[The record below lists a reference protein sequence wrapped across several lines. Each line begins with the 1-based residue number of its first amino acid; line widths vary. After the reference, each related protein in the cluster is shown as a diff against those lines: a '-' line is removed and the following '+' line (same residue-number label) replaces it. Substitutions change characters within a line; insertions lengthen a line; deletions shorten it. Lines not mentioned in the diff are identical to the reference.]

1 MLAMWVPELP
11 FQLACGRDGALRDR
25 PLAFLN
31 QETPRTPSL
40 WFVNRLARAGGL
52 APGLPL
58 DRALR
63 AVPGLRVLDPAPQ
76 VWWEAQVSLG
86 DFLQQWTPQ
95 GQLLR
100 LGEALVELQGTQGLF
115 GPLADTAERIRRELA
130 QRHGWESHGGL
141 SLSATAAQLAAR
153 AEHHLERVGEG
164 GEAVFLAPHP
174 LRRLPDLA
182 PRLQER
188 FQRLGLRSFGDLQP
202 VPLPVLVE
210 LTNPKLA
217 PELRARVR
225 GEDRPRLPLLT
236 ERPGHVRHGWRLQPP
251 RLPEEAGLAAR
262 CLTWLWSDPR
272 SPRRLVLRWWDVDG
286 EPHTWRAAP
295 EDLAEPPLALAR
307 RIQRAF
313 LEGTTRRLLVRE
325 VELRLAWGLGRERGL
340 FLTPLQ
346 ERLDRLEPVLARLRR
361 RFPDQAVLPGW
372 GGRGPPFGGNGGGA
386 DAQGGLRPR
395 LP

>member
-11 FQLACGRDGALRDR
+11 FQLACGRDGVLRDR

-115 GPLADTAERIRRELA
+115 GPLADTAERIRRELS

-313 LEGTTRRLLVRE
+313 LEGATRRLLVRE

-372 GGRGPPFGGNGGGA
+372 VGRGPPSA
-386 DAQGGLRPR
+386 HEAMS
-395 LP
+395 

>member
-11 FQLACGRDGALRDR
+11 FQLACGRDGVLRDR

-31 QETPRTPSL
+31 PETARTPSL

-63 AVPGLRVLDPAPQ
+63 AAPGLRVLDPAPQ

-217 PELRARVR
+217 PDLRARVR

-236 ERPGHVRHGWRLQPP
+236 ERPGHARHGWRLQPP

-313 LEGTTRRLLVRE
+313 LEGATRRLLVRE

-372 GGRGPPFGGNGGGA
+372 AGRGPPSAHEARSWLGVEG
-386 DAQGGLRPR
+386 
-395 LP
+395 

>member
-11 FQLACGRDGALRDR
+11 FQLACGRDGVLRDR

-31 QETPRTPSL
+31 PETPRTPSL

-63 AVPGLRVLDPAPQ
+63 AAPGLRVLDPAPQ

-217 PELRARVR
+217 PDLRARVR

-295 EDLAEPPLALAR
+295 EDLAEPPMALAR

-313 LEGTTRRLLVRE
+313 LEGATRRLLVRE

-372 GGRGPPFGGNGGGA
+372 AGRGPPSAHEARSWLGVEG
-386 DAQGGLRPR
+386 
-395 LP
+395 

>member
-11 FQLACGRDGALRDR
+11 FQLACGRDGALRER

-31 QETPRTPSL
+31 PETPRTPSL

-63 AVPGLRVLDPAPQ
+63 TTPGLRVLDPAPQ

-313 LEGTTRRLLVRE
+313 LEGATRRLLVRE

-340 FLTPLQ
+340 FLTPIQ

-372 GGRGPPFGGNGGGA
+372 AGRGPPSA
-386 DAQGGLRPR
+386 H
-395 LP
+395 

>member
-372 GGRGPPFGGNGGGA
+372 AGRGPP
-386 DAQGGLRPR
+386 
-395 LP
+395 

>member
-372 GGRGPPFGGNGGGA
+372 AGRGPPSA
-386 DAQGGLRPR
+386 HEARS
-395 LP
+395 

>member
-182 PRLQER
+182 PRRQER

-372 GGRGPPFGGNGGGA
+372 AGRGPPSA
-386 DAQGGLRPR
+386 H
-395 LP
+395 

>member
-11 FQLACGRDGALRDR
+11 FQLACGRDGALRER

-31 QETPRTPSL
+31 PETPRTPSL
-40 WFVNRLARAGGL
+40 WFVNRLGRAEGL

-58 DRALR
+58 DQALR
-63 AVPGLRVLDPAPQ
+63 TLPSLRVLDPAPQ

-313 LEGTTRRLLVRE
+313 LEGATRRLLVRE

-361 RFPDQAVLPGW
+361 RFPDQAILPGW
-372 GGRGPPFGGNGGGA
+372 AGRG
-386 DAQGGLRPR
+386 DTTLETSQ
-395 LP
+395 

>member
-11 FQLACGRDGALRDR
+11 FQLACGRDGALRER

-31 QETPRTPSL
+31 PETPRTPSL

-63 AVPGLRVLDPAPQ
+63 TTPGLRVLDPAPQ

-313 LEGTTRRLLVRE
+313 LEGATRRLLVRE

-372 GGRGPPFGGNGGGA
+372 AGRGPPSVHGA
-386 DAQGGLRPR
+386 GS
-395 LP
+395 

>member
-115 GPLADTAERIRRELA
+115 GPLADTAERIRRELV

-372 GGRGPPFGGNGGGA
+372 AGRGPPSA
-386 DAQGGLRPR
+386 HEARS
-395 LP
+395 